1 MPSRGVLIAL
11 LLCLPAWGA
20 LALSAGDTL
29 PPLRVEKLGELQVEG
44 EEIRYTPW
52 DSGVLRGKVQVVQYM
67 AARPGSRDLNKPFTD
82 RLRDSGIP
90 IEHYHVT
97 TIVNLDDAMFG
108 SRGIV
113 VSELEKN
120 KKRYFR
126 SSIVADEAGLGL
138 GIWRLAPK
146 SSAIIVLDAEGRVA
160 FFRDGA
166 MSAEEIEQALALV
179 REGAANVAGR

>member
-1 MPSRGVLIAL
+1 MPSRTLALAL
-11 LLCLPAWGA
+11 LLFLPAWGVA
-20 LALSAGDTL
+20 AVSTGNPL
-29 PPLRVEKLGELQVEG
+29 PQLRVEKLGEMHVEG
-44 EEIRYTPW
+44 EDVRYAPW
-52 DSGVLRGKVQVVQYM
+52 DSGALRGKVQVVQYM

-97 TIVNLDDAMFG
+97 TIVNLDDALFG

-120 KKRYFR
+120 KKRYYR
-126 SSIVADEAGLGL
+126 SSIVADEGGLGL
-138 GIWRLAPK
+138 EAWRLAPK
-146 SSAIIVLDAEGRVA
+146 SSAIIILDAEGRVA

-166 MSAEEIEQALALV
+166 MSVEEIEQALALV
-179 REGAANVAGR
+179 RAGAADAAGR